1 MWRARAPQSELQFVV
16 ERWLTISWFL
26 YDIHNDSFIRSQL
39 RDESWQKVRAYTGE
53 NLEGNFG
60 TEKKVSDLTITDKKK
75 NNNFQFFLLQRN
87 SISPPGNVSWKNVT
101 KRFLIVSSEF
111 YNLGRGI
118 EAVYLFYDTF
128 RVKKW
133 NIFWY
138 HFFCYYCWMNY
149 GETTRTRRDGERK
162 KFVSSYLLHAF
173 PNGFVTRMNSKNIF
187 TKNNKYSSSS
197 SFDKNLKSES
207 KKKFW

>member
-1 MWRARAPQSELQFVV
+1 MTRSRTAEWI
-16 ERWLTISWFL
+16 TICCWTLAYNFLVPIRYTQWFF
-26 YDIHNDSFIRSQL
+26 YSIAAKRRVMTKSSSIHRGKFGRKFWDRKKSFRLDYHRQKND
-39 RDESWQKVRAYTGE
+39 
-53 NLEGNFG
+53 
-60 TEKKVSDLTITDKKK
+60 
-75 NNNFQFFLLQRN
+75 NFQFFLLQRN